1 MSIFSKLK
9 FPAGL
14 LLLPLCSFF
23 YLFQMHALFLVWSL
37 QYTHLVLSFF
47 PPFEDIFDIIILII
61 NGHEAARFLVQSTTL
76 MVINSTSNSPENSQR
91 ESGRCVFFL
100 LHSEGTMHENNNKQN
115 VFWGINAEI
124 LVTLKRFVQLK
135 NLLTNPPYEEVFS
148 SYSLLETTKEKSLE
162 SENSKEPQFCFE
174 WVCGLLMHHRRSN
187 SK

>member
-9 FPAGL
+9 IPAGL

-37 QYTHLVLSFF
+37 QYTHLVPSFSPLWRHF
-47 PPFEDIFDIIILII
+47 WYYYFDI
-61 NGHEAARFLVQSTTL
+61 NGLEAARFLVQSTTL
-76 MVINSTSNSPENSQR
+76 MVINSTSNSPEISQR

-115 VFWGINAEI
+115 VFWGINAGI

-135 NLLTNPPYEEVFS
+135 ILLTNPPYEEIFS
-148 SYSLLETTKEKSLE
+148 SYSLLETTET
-162 SENSKEPQFCFE
+162 ENSKEPQFCFE